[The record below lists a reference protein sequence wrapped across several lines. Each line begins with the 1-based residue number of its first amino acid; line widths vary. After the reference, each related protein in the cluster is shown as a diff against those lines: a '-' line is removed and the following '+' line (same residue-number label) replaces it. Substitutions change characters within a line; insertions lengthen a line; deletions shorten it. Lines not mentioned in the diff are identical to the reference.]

1 MICYEWLWP
10 FTTDFNP
17 LMPGEVKAKHKQ
29 EWKLWKQVVGNSSA
43 RDAPK
48 IKSLTFAFESI
59 ACKNN
64 NSHELLK

>member
-29 EWKLWKQVVGNSSA
+29 EWKL
-43 RDAPK
+43 
-48 IKSLTFAFESI
+48 
-59 ACKNN
+59 
-64 NSHELLK
+64 